1 MLSRAIIRSR
11 FPSDTGVARYKQLAL
26 VMLILAEH
34 HRGEPPTAG
43 SLARD
48 VGTHRSQVDLIV
60 KILYERGIISKTAAP
75 GYRGAQH
82 NTILEIKPNAIEA
95 LKKAHL
101 SQTSKRLDLE
111 E

>member
-1 MLSRAIIRSR
+1 MSRSSAFSPKTGPLQASPSVHMLSRAIIRSR

-60 KILYERGIISKTAAP
+60 KIFWVHGFFTSLRW
-75 GYRGAQH
+75 
-82 NTILEIKPNAIEA
+82 
-95 LKKAHL
+95 HL
-101 SQTSKRLDLE
+101 RRHQ
-111 E
+111 